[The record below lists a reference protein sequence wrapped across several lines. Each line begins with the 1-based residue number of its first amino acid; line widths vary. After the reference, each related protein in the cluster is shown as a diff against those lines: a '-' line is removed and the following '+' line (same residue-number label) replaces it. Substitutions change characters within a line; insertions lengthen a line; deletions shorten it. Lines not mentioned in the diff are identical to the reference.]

1 MVVLEAFIL
10 SKTTI
15 VGSPKL
21 VVRVSRSCSV
31 CTLTLWFMQ
40 LREINID
47 KESLISLFDIDLAIP
62 GIFINVCLILLC
74 VGSIDHKLLRYTIRL
89 NDYIVHVNHML

>member
-1 MVVLEAFIL
+1 MHAKEAFIL

-15 VGSPKL
+15 VGSPEL

-62 GIFINVCLILLC
+62 GIFINVCLILLG
-74 VGSIDHKLLRYTIRL
+74 VGSIDHKLLRYAIRL
-89 NDYIVHVNHML
+89 NNDIVDVNHML